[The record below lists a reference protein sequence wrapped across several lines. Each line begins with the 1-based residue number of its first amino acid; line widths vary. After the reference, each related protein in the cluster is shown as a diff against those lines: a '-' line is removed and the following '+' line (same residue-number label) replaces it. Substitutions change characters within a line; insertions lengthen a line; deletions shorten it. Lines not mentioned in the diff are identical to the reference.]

1 VAYCFAFDKSKVA
14 LKIPAQ
20 RGCTNGNFALRV
32 QNKRMTLCCRVLF
45 AASGACYGKKTFL
58 AREHGQTGG
67 QSFRL
72 NWRQWDINGGEIRL

>member
-1 VAYCFAFDKSKVA
+1 MEISLC
-14 LKIPAQ
+14 
-20 RGCTNGNFALRV
+20 V
-32 QNKRMTLCCRVLF
+32 QNKRMTLCWVLF

-58 AREHGQTGG
+58 ARQHGQTGG

>member
-20 RGCTNGNFALRV
+20 RGCTNGNFALRAE
-32 QNKRMTLCCRVLF
+32 QKNDAVL
-45 AASGACYGKKTFL
+45 GAVCSFRRLLYEKTFL
-58 AREHGQTGG
+58 ARQHGQTGG

-72 NWRQWDINGGEIRL
+72 HWRQWDINGGEIRL